1 MKFVFEGKKK
11 IFISIIFL
19 IMLMCKN
26 VGALKVLVL
35 YVYIDYCREG
45 KIPDLSQAD
54 TSYYQVHKIQLI
66 TKHHILL
73 LGFAITT

>member
-1 MKFVFEGKKK
+1 MRRERDGSYFEGERREIFFFFFFKRYRDLKFVFEGKKK

-35 YVYIDYCREG
+35 YVYID
-45 KIPDLSQAD
+45 DS
-54 TSYYQVHKIQLI
+54 
-66 TKHHILL
+66 
-73 LGFAITT
+73 F